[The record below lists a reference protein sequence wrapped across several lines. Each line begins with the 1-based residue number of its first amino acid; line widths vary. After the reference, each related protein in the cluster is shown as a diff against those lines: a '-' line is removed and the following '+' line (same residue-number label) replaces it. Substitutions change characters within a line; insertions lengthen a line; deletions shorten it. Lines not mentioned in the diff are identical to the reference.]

1 MLSNKVRRSRSF
13 FNLQSSLELSP
24 KILSSIEFCH
34 PRIDNESEECYSTEN
49 DSYELFQDTFPKEE
63 SEDILLNIY
72 KNQNKIVDYSEDD
85 NIAFSSRESV
95 LEWAN
100 QILNALDI
108 STREKESIFFRFA
121 SCFDT
126 VMEKLYLLK
135 KSIFSILE
143 LKKVLLTIFLISY
156 KLEGLSLGSI
166 SISNFI
172 DVFFQKMDI
181 DKSEMEKT
189 IQQSELRILSL
200 IDYNVFCIDNNINE
214 ISLIL
219 LDLLKRKFS
228 LSEDL
233 IELIN
238 MYIAEANLNIVKSE
252 DILFDLLPID
262 KALISLCSVII
273 YLKSYLSNV
282 YDKESTSY
290 KLLFSEIDSL
300 PFESFKYSKNELKV
314 IKLQN
319 WTQIKKECLI
329 YAKELHN

>member
-13 FNLQSSLELSP
+13 FNMQSSLELSP

-34 PRIDNESEECYSTEN
+34 PQIDNESEECYSTEN

-63 SEDILLNIY
+63 SEDIILTIY
-72 KNQNKIVDYSEDD
+72 KNQTKVVDYSGDD

-126 VMEKLYLLK
+126 VMEKLYFLK
-135 KSIFSILE
+135 KSIFSMRE

-172 DVFFQKMDI
+172 DVFFQNMDI

-219 LDLLKRKFS
+219 FDLLKRKFS

-233 IELIN
+233 TELIN
-238 MYIAEANLNIVKSE
+238 MYLAEANVNIVKSE

-273 YLKSYLSNV
+273 YLKSYLPNV
-282 YDKESTSY
+282 YDKESSTY

-300 PFESFKYSKNELKV
+300 PLESFKYLKNELKV
-314 IKLQN
+314 IKIPN
-319 WTQIKKECLI
+319 WTQFKKECLI

>member
-24 KILSSIEFCH
+24 KILSSIKFCH

-172 DVFFQKMDI
+172 GVFFQKMDI

-189 IQQSELRILSL
+189 IQQSEVRILSL

-238 MYIAEANLNIVKSE
+238 MYIAEANVNIVKSE

-300 PFESFKYSKNELKV
+300 PFESFKYLKNELKV